1 MSNPRLVGEQVARM
15 SAATCGRV
23 QREVTP
29 DVASLIRATLSIL
42 HDGQIAHVSHA
53 KIARRVNLSHAP
65 GIAEDPKS
73 APSSA
78 RPASIR
84 GALAIVTNVG
94 RDAVDALAF
103 ARRAKLKADGKAVWS

>member
-1 MSNPRLVGEQVARM
+1 MWIGPL
-15 SAATCGRV
+15 
-23 QREVTP
+23 
-29 DVASLIRATLSIL
+29 IL
-42 HDGQIAHVSHA
+42 HDGQIAHVRHA

>member
-1 MSNPRLVGEQVARM
+1 MRIGPL
-15 SAATCGRV
+15 
-23 QREVTP
+23 
-29 DVASLIRATLSIL
+29 IL
-42 HDGQIAHVSHA
+42 HDGQIAHVRHA
-53 KIARRVNLSHAP
+53 KIARRVNLWHAP

-94 RDAVDALAF
+94 CGMRWTLWCRKTNDADSGRQSRVVLAP
-103 ARRAKLKADGKAVWS
+103 RCWRQVVLKAA